1 MKTLVEDY
9 IFDKDNGR
17 VIFTGSTLPSTL
29 EELLLITNVS
39 TGDIIYNF
47 ADKLRGGTLSNNVL
61 TLTCDTTKMSNS
73 DRLQIFID
81 SDQYQ
86 DTVIMMLS
94 NIFKSANFARDV
106 NDRLR
111 IIMDNNPMLYTYMRN
126 SGTAM
131 AGSTE
136 GWYSNGSW
144 NVVDAREQLMSIQ
157 NQVIIAKMQRW
168 VK

>member
-1 MKTLVEDY
+1 
-9 IFDKDNGR
+9 
-17 VIFTGSTLPSTL
+17 
-29 EELLLITNVS
+29 
-39 TGDIIYNF
+39 
-47 ADKLRGGTLSNNVL
+47 
-61 TLTCDTTKMSNS
+61 
-73 DRLQIFID
+73 
-81 SDQYQ
+81 
-86 DTVIMMLS
+86 
-94 NIFKSANFARDV
+94 
-106 NDRLR
+106 
-111 IIMDNNPMLYTYMRN
+111 MDNNPMLYTYMRN